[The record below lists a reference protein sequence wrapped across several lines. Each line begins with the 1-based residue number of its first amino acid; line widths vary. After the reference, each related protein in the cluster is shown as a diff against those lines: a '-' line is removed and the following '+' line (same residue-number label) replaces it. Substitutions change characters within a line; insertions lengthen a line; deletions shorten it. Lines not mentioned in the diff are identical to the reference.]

1 MNKMNVFYTGAFRFP
16 DQDAAGKRVAQM
28 VNVLESVDECG
39 NIIVG
44 GWEQG
49 NKHERDHSDK
59 CTAFSFSLL
68 DKLHTSFLSRFSSHL
83 FMGMSV
89 LKWLVVNR
97 HRYAIIILYNP
108 PFLFSLLTL
117 FLSLFLKKSVS
128 LDSTE
133 WYESAHLKGG
143 KYGLVAIE
151 NWLRM
156 KVAYPLF
163 NNHIVISSF
172 LEKYFYGYSKNI
184 VRIPPL
190 ASQFVS
196 KKAFG
201 SNLDKKISFFYAG
214 NIGNKDKLE
223 VFIRQ
228 LAQSPYARSKVH
240 FHIAGTTE
248 EDFLRKFSELSILKA
263 EICEV
268 CTFLGRIPM
277 HEVYERYEHVDYC
290 VFFREKKRY
299 ALAGF
304 PSKFVESLSFDT
316 PVITNAVGD
325 ITAYFPDVGFLYE
338 PGTDDIELLVDKL
351 VLAKDSVN
359 QNIER
364 IFLDNFSIQ
373 SQTQKLQVFIKRL
386 K

>member
-28 VNVLESVDECG
+28 VKVLESIDECG

-49 NKHERDHSDK
+49 DKHEREHSDK

-68 DKLHTSFLSRFSSHL
+68 DKLHASFLSKISSHV

-89 LKWLVVNR
+89 LKWLVANR
-97 HRYAIIILYNP
+97 RRYTIIILYNP
-108 PFLFSLLTL
+108 PFLFALFTLL
-117 FLSLFLKKSVS
+117 LSFFLKKRVS

-133 WYESAHLKGG
+133 WYESSHLKGG
-143 KYGLVAIE
+143 KYGFVAIE
-151 NWLRM
+151 NWFRM

-163 NNHIVISSF
+163 NNHIVISKF
-172 LEKYFYGYSKNI
+172 LEQYFYRHSKNI

-190 ASQFVS
+190 ANQFVR
-196 KKAFG
+196 KKAVCD
-201 SNLDKKISFFYAG
+201 NVDKKIKFFYAG
-214 NIGNKDKLE
+214 SIGNKDKLE
-223 VFIRQ
+223 IFIRQ
-228 LAQSPYARSKVH
+228 LAQSPYASDKVH
-240 FHIAGTTE
+240 FYIAGITE
-248 EDFLRKFSELSILKA
+248 EDFLKKFSELLPLKN

-277 HEVYERYEHVDYC
+277 REVYERFEHVDYC

-316 PVITNAVGD
+316 PIITNAVGD
-325 ITAYFPDVGFLYE
+325 ITEYFPEVGFLYE
-338 PGTDDIELLVDKL
+338 PGTDDIELLIDKL
-351 VLAKDSVN
+351 MLAKDNVN
-359 QNIER
+359 KKIER
-364 IFLDNFSIQ
+364 IFWDDFSVQ
-373 SQTQKLQVFIKRL
+373 SQKQKLQAFIKRL